1 METVRMI
8 NEMGRRARAGEPGVD
23 AYLQQ
28 VAADPVTD
36 WFTEL
41 LREKSA
47 ELEQERQR
55 TEQLAKVLR
64 SWHAARIDGVECPTE
79 ADVQLIGVLQAM
91 GIIVP

>member
-23 AYLQQ
+23 EYLQR

-47 ELEQERQR
+47 ELDQERQR
-55 TEQLAKVLR
+55 TDQLASALR
-64 SWHAARIDGVECPTE
+64 TWHAARIASAECPTE

>member
-23 AYLQQ
+23 AYLQR
-28 VAADPVTD
+28 VAADPVTE

-47 ELEQERQR
+47 ELERERQR
-55 TEQLAKVLR
+55 TDQLANALR
-64 SWHAARIDGVECPTE
+64 MWHAARIDGAECPTE
-79 ADVQLIGVLQAM
+79 ADVELIGVLRAM